1 MQEGMAMAH
10 AIAEVTITQAAFR
23 SSRTRAVICTGRFHD
38 IMLLPGGLDADL
50 DEWQAGFIDTTGQFM
65 DRREAATARRPC
77 RTARVAQLLRRTP
90 GTYARGRS
98 RRELPAR
105 GVSAAPVPR
114 ASLYRFRPPPRP
126 R

>member
-65 DRREAATARRPC
+65 DRREAATAVGHAGRLESRSFFAGHREPTLEAGHAESFRR
-77 RTARVAQLLRRTP
+77 
-90 GTYARGRS
+90 
-98 RRELPAR
+98 
-105 GVSAAPVPR
+105 AA
-114 ASLYRFRPPPRP
+114 
-126 R
+126 